1 MPILTANTSAPIAI
15 RNIGDK
21 FLFRNNK
28 AKAITNINNIIKF
41 LGLLKSKSL
50 EDNPIPKNRNKDKK
64 IVIRTVPKIEWV
76 NPLWLETKKMAP
88 SKIITKPK

>member
-41 LGLLKSKSL
+41 LGLFKSKLL
-50 EDNPIPKNRNKDKK
+50 EDNPIPKNRNNDKK

-76 NPLWLETKKMAP
+76 NPLWFERRKIPPKKT
-88 SKIITKPK
+88 ITKPK

>member
-50 EDNPIPKNRNKDKK
+50 EDNPIPKNRNNDKK

-76 NPLWLETKKMAP
+76 NPLWFERRKIPPKKT
-88 SKIITKPK
+88 ITKPK

>member
-15 RNIGDK
+15 RNIGDN

-50 EDNPIPKNRNKDKK
+50 EDNPIPKNRNNDKK

-76 NPLWLETKKMAP
+76 NPLWLERRKIPPKKT
-88 SKIITKPK
+88 ITTPK

>member
-21 FLFRNNK
+21 FLFRNSK
-28 AKAITNINNIIKF
+28 AKAIININNIIKF
-41 LGLLKSKSL
+41 LGLLKSRL
-50 EDNPIPKNRNKDKK
+50 FEDNPIPKNRNKDKK

-76 NPLWLETKKMAP
+76 NPLWLERRKIPPKKT
-88 SKIITKPK
+88 ITKPK

>member
-15 RNIGDK
+15 KNIGDS

-28 AKAITNINNIIKF
+28 AKAIININNIIRF
-41 LGLLKSKSL
+41 LGLLKSRLL

-64 IVIRTVPKIEWV
+64 IVIKTVPKIEWV